1 MPELSYPGVYVQ
13 EVSSGVRPIEV
24 ASTSTPAFVGLAEK
38 GPTDRA
44 LRITN
49 WTAFQRFYGSYIDDG
64 YLAESVFQ
72 FFNNGGRQ
80 CYIVRVARSNA
91 ATATVSVQN
100 RAEIPTGG
108 LRFAAKNV
116 GAWGNYLYLQIT
128 DGSTDPGNTFA
139 VSVRQ
144 QEEADLVPEDFLDIA
159 PLEIHDDLS
168 MVVGSP
174 RYVVDVLAR
183 SSTLIDAT
191 VLGANVARQ
200 SGVHRGGFGPTLP
213 LDVNRD
219 FWINLDHD
227 GFQLVQLDAAIVA
240 EADLTV
246 VADEIQTRVR
256 TLSPDHASIDAD
268 AFAVFTCTV
277 ETVAGA
283 DRLVLQS
290 GTNTAPGNESD
301 TSSVQVQNAT
311 SNNAME
317 MLLLGAANGG
327 RSEDALAVR
336 RPANTPADEVFQI
349 GDATEG
355 GIITGVTAG
364 EEGLAPLTD
373 ATYSAGFQ
381 LLDNV
386 TDFSLLAVPGV
397 GSAAIFDEGVGYCAG
412 RSLQDVFYVGETG
425 RFTETPAEA
434 ESFRTDLRTPNSF
447 GALYYPWIL
456 AADPTGRS
464 PEPVPLPPSG
474 FITGLYARIDSSRG
488 VWKSPAGTE
497 ASLNGARGL
506 QVVLNDI
513 ENGNLNKRGVNCIRQ
528 FPTAGIVSWGART
541 IHSDPEWKYI
551 SPRRM
556 AILLRVSIYNG
567 IQWAVF
573 EPNDEPLWGALRQNI
588 TSFMTIL
595 FRQGAFQGAS
605 PTEAFFV
612 KVDSET
618 TTQDEINLGIVNVL
632 VGFAPLK
639 PAEFVVVKI
648 SQKAGQAA

>member
-13 EVSSGVRPIEV
+13 EVSSGVRPIES

-38 GPTDRA
+38 GPIDRA

-49 WTAFQRFYGSYIDDG
+49 WTAFQRFYGTYIEDG

-80 CYIVRVARSNA
+80 CYVVRVARSDA
-91 ATATVSVQN
+91 ATADVSVQN
-100 RAEIPTGG
+100 RATAPTDG

-128 DGSTDPGNTFA
+128 DGSIDPGNTFA
-139 VSVRQ
+139 INVRQ
-144 QEEADLVPEDFLDIA
+144 QDEADLVPEDFLDIP

-168 MVVGSP
+168 MVPGSP
-174 RYVVDVLAR
+174 RYLIDVLTQA
-183 SSTLIDAT
+183 STLIDAT
-191 VLGANVARQ
+191 VLAANVAVQR
-200 SGVHRGGFGPTLP
+200 GVHRGGFGPTLP

-219 FWINLDHD
+219 FQINLDHD
-227 GFQLVQLDAAIVA
+227 GYQLVQLDAAIAA

-246 VADEIQTRVR
+246 VAAEIQARVR
-256 TLSPDHASIDAD
+256 LLTRIRNSTNTA
-268 AFAVFTCTV
+268 AFSAFTCTV
-277 ETVAGA
+277 ETVDGA

-290 GTNTAPGNESD
+290 GTNTGPGTESD
-301 TSSVQVQNAT
+301 SSSVQVQSAS
-311 SNNAME
+311 SNNALD
-317 MLLLGAANGG
+317 LLRLGAANGG

-336 RPANTPADEVFQI
+336 RPANTPAGEVFQI
-349 GDATEG
+349 GDATVA
-355 GIITGVTAG
+355 GIVTAVTPG
-364 EEGLAPLTD
+364 EDGVAALTD
-373 ATYSAGFQ
+373 ATYSDGFQ
-381 LLDNV
+381 LLNNV
-386 TDFSLLAVPGV
+386 TDVSLLAVPGV
-397 GSAAIFDEGVGYCAG
+397 GSAAIFDAGVAYCAG
-412 RSLQDVFYVGETG
+412 RSLQDIFYVGETD
-425 RFTETPAEA
+425 RDTDTPAEA
-434 ESFRTDLRTPNSF
+434 ESFRAALTTPNSF
-447 GALYYPWIL
+447 GALYFPWVL

-464 PEPVPLPPSG
+464 PEPIPLPPSG
-474 FITGLYARIDSSRG
+474 FVTGLYARIDSSRG

-497 ASLNGARGL
+497 ASLNGVRGL
-506 QVVLNDI
+506 VTVLNDI
-513 ENGNLNKRGVNCIRQ
+513 ENGNLNRRGVNCLRQ

-541 IHSDPEWKYI
+541 ITSDPEWKYI

-556 AILLRVSIYNG
+556 AIMLRVSIYNG

-573 EPNDEPLWGALRQNI
+573 EPNDEPLWASLRLNI
-588 TSFMTIL
+588 TTFMTNL

-618 TTQDEINLGIVNVL
+618 TTQGDIDLGIVNVL

-639 PAEFVVVKI
+639 PAEFIVVKI
-648 SQKAGQAA
+648 SQKAGQSA